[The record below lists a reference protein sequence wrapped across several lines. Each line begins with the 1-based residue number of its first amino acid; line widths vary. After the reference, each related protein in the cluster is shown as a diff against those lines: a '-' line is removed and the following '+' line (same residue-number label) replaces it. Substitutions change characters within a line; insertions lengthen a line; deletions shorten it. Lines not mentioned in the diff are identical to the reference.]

1 MGFEIFILIIYWYLL
16 LGLIIMKILID
27 IIYIRKCIC
36 LFLWWKSMK
45 VFYIIFLCY
54 EEKVFKEII
63 DIF

>member
-16 LGLIIMKILID
+16 LGLIIMKIFID